1 MKLLVAVDGSPA
13 SLRAVNMAIEFAGG
27 RQSAS
32 VILLTVQNPTVL
44 GPDTG
49 LMLAA
54 WTEEEEERAGEEAL
68 KEAVAKCQAAGIQF
82 TTRNER
88 GVPAGIQFTTRNERG
103 VPAVMIDQVARQEN
117 VDHIIMGS
125 RGLGSVRGLLV
136 GSVATKVLHLVNVPV
151 TIVK

>member
-88 GVPAGIQFTTRNERG
+88 GVPA
-103 VPAVMIDQVARQEN
+103 VMIDQVARQEN